1 MIDGPV
7 FTATIKSGFV
17 KSFDFRGRAS
27 RPDYWY
33 WFLFIFLGQMISA
46 FLDGELRFIFV
57 LVTFVP
63 TLAVTVRRMHDMD
76 RTGWWIL
83 IGLVPGLGD
92 LALLIWLT
100 LPGTYYP
107 NRYGDPIPART

>member
-46 FLDGELRFIFV
+46 FLAGD
-57 LVTFVP
+57 
-63 TLAVTVRRMHDMD
+63 AVAGV
-76 RTGWWIL
+76 
-83 IGLVPGLGD
+83 V
-92 LALLIWLT
+92 AV
-100 LPGTYYP
+100 GTP
-107 NRYGDPIPART
+107 SA